1 MKLSDFLWYFVPI
14 ISVVD
19 SLLKNV
25 ILYFHHFIDFSDGK
39 KYWINWFNN
48 FGTFGLLMEFCPSY
62 MSLKYLQNSFKG
74 IYNHFY
80 LVIRMAKSY
89 WIDSIISKSRNWL
102 LIKFCPTFLV
112 NPLVTSLNYL
122 ALSNRMKLLD
132 SRNYWMDLMIFE
144 FLAVLCEFVPA
155 TCFWSN
161 LKINLKQ
168 YATNFDQSFG

>member
-25 ILYFHHFIDFSDGK
+25 ILYFDHFTDFSDGK

-48 FGTFGLLMEFCPSY
+48 FGTFGLLMEICPSY
-62 MSLKYLQNSFKG
+62 ISLQNSFKG
-74 IYNHFY
+74 IYNQFY

-132 SRNYWMDLMIFE
+132 SRNYWMDLMIFV

-155 TCFWSN
+155 TCF
-161 LKINLKQ
+161 
-168 YATNFDQSFG
+168 